1 MTDSDLPEVKV
12 SVTLYSQALPDD
24 RKVGVGFTESAR
36 GPVYCLCF
44 ENKGIKTDFCLSE
57 EAFKA
62 MVKLAKLAKRQSTV
76 KTFVWKLIGDFKNG
90 VWTEEPLS

>member
-12 SVTLYSQALPDD
+12 SATLYAQDLPGE
-24 RKVGVGFTESAR
+24 RKVEVGYVESSR
-36 GPVYCLCF
+36 GPVYCVLF
-44 ENKGIKTDFCLSE
+44 QTKGIKTDLCVSE

-90 VWTEEPLS
+90 VWTEEPRS